1 MSLVLAPLAGG
12 AMMHLYGQWKRTG
25 GKDPSLL
32 ATFWGG
38 ALFAFAFA
46 AARLVL
52 MGSGIANPAV

>member
-1 MSLVLAPLAGG
+1 
-12 AMMHLYGQWKRTG
+12 MMHLYGRWKRTG